1 MQTKIITVNQLDL
14 FSFFLKTAGPVFFMS
29 MQLSY
34 LQTASKILSKKSDCR
49 LSILP
54 FVSLVTNCAVWIM
67 YATLKVN
74 ATIFIPNF
82 TGFIAGLVC
91 VFAFQVYTNE
101 KNLLIFIAAGLIL
114 TITVFFFVQ
123 GSASIVGMIG
133 VCLSVILMG
142 APLVALKIIIEEKST
157 ATLPFMTSIT
167 TFLNGLCWTLY
178 GFLEAHDPIVYVPNS
193 IGLFLACIQLSL
205 FVIYG
210 FPPKVAAVE
219 DYTEIKSSGTQDITI
234 KLSSI
239 ADSNFKDESTA
250 SSNESN
256 QFGTVISSLT
266 HNDTKNLPN
275 YV

>member
-1 MQTKIITVNQLDL
+1 MQTTITTDQLDL

-34 LQTASKILSKKSDCR
+34 LQTASKMISKKSDCR
-49 LSILP
+49 LNILP

-74 ATIFIPNF
+74 ATLFIPNF

-91 VFAFQVYTNE
+91 VFAFQVYTDQ
-101 KNLLIFIAAGLIL
+101 KNTLIFVAAGLIL
-114 TITVFFFVQ
+114 TMAVFFFVQ
-123 GSASIVGMIG
+123 NSASIVGIIG

-142 APLVALKIIIEEKST
+142 APLAALRIIVNEKST

-178 GFLEAHDPIVYVPNS
+178 GFLESHDPIVYVPNS

-210 FPPKVAAVE
+210 FPPKMVAVE
-219 DYTEIKSSGTQDITI
+219 DYTEIKSSRTQDITI
-234 KLSSI
+234 KLGSI
-239 ADSNFKDESTA
+239 ADSNFKDESTNF
-250 SSNESN
+250 SNELN
-256 QFGTVISSLT
+256 QFGTAISPLT
-266 HNDTKNLPN
+266 HNDAKNLSN